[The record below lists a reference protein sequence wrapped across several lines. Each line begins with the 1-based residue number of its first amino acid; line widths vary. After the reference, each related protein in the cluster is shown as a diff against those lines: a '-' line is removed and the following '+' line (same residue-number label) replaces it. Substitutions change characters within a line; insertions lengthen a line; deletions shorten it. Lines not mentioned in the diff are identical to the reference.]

1 MIYFFHH
8 YELPAILQQA
18 RIQQIIIETQQNST
32 AAETGD
38 NNANNNNNSD
48 TDGSGG
54 NSNIN
59 NQPESDNNP
68 NTDNNEGSSSSSSSS
83 SAVPGQPQD
92 QHSHTHAQL
101 NFKNDEL
108 SNSLLKLAFAS
119 ETTTRMN
126 NQERVTRVASHDSS
140 FKFNLDIVLKKAIQT
155 ETNLNKRRT
164 VTARRLTESIKVQSK
179 NVNFN
184 NNNNDGLGP
193 GRAKPPENGPA

>member
-119 ETTTRMN
+119 ETT
-126 NQERVTRVASHDSS
+126 QERVTRVASRDSS

-184 NNNNDGLGP
+184 NNNNEGLGP
-193 GRAKPPENGPA
+193 GRAKPPENDPA

>member
-32 AAETGD
+32 TAETG
-38 NNANNNNNSD
+38 NNSTNNNSD

-59 NQPESDNNP
+59 NQPENDNNSNSDNN
-68 NTDNNEGSSSSSSSS
+68 EASSSSSSSS
-83 SAVPGQPQD
+83 SALPDQPQD
-92 QHSHTHAQL
+92 EHSHTHAQL
-101 NFKNDEL
+101 NYSNDEL
-108 SNSLLKLAFAS
+108 SSSLLKLAFAS
-119 ETTTRMN
+119 ETTRMN
-126 NQERVTRVASHDSS
+126 NQERVTRVVPHDSS

-164 VTARRLTESIKVQSK
+164 LTARRLTDSIKVQSK

-184 NNNNDGLGP
+184 NNNGSNLVLF
-193 GRAKPPENGPA
+193 